1 MLNGIFQMVLINVP
15 FRLHI
20 TLIAMHK
27 CSYRKNGGIG
37 LSVNTNCQ
45 LIAEEAEQNT
55 ISTNGYCNDDD
66 KLKSICDVIES
77 ITIKRSLDIRAKFV
91 ISGDL
96 YFHSGLGVG
105 TAITLACI
113 EAVFLLNKQKYN
125 ELDIKKLSGRGGT
138 SGIGI
143 NSYFS
148 GGFLLDLGHET
159 DELAHT
165 PSRYIQ
171 NAVPP
176 LNIKT
181 VPFLFDDLYML
192 LPSDLPTTSGED
204 ERNFF
209 DENTP
214 IKAEQAHETCYLSIF
229 GVLASICENN
239 LDKFSQSIK
248 DIQKTGWKSIE
259 IERAG
264 SCVKN
269 IMSRLSELDCHSIGM
284 SSLGNGVYF
293 LLNQSVG
300 VSKVQLLSDE
310 LNCKLLKLV
319 PCNNGRS
326 IEIV

>member
-1 MLNGIFQMVLINVP
+1 MILINVP

-20 TLIAMHK
+20 TLIAMHQ

-37 LSVNTNCQ
+37 LSVSTNCQ
-45 LIAEEAEQNT
+45 LSAVGAAKNT
-55 ISTNGYCNDDD
+55 VSANGYCNDYD
-66 KLKSICDVIES
+66 KLNSICDVIENLM
-77 ITIKRSLDIRAKFV
+77 IKKSLDTKAKIV
-91 ISGDL
+91 INGDL

-113 EAVFLLNKQKYN
+113 EAVFLLNMQKYN
-125 ELDIKKLSGRGGT
+125 ELEIQELSGRGGT

-159 DELAHT
+159 NKSAHT

-171 NAVPP
+171 NTVPP

-192 LPSDLPTTSGED
+192 IPLDLPTTSGED
-204 ERNFF
+204 ERRFF
-209 DENTP
+209 EENTP
-214 IKAEQAHETCYLSIF
+214 IRAEKAYEASYLSIF
-229 GVLASICENN
+229 GVLASVYESNRC
-239 LDKFSQSIK
+239 KFSESIK
-248 DIQKTGWKSIE
+248 DIQNTYWKSIE

-264 SCVKN
+264 SIVKSL
-269 IMSRLSELDCHSIGM
+269 MSKLSELYCHSIGM

-293 LLNQSVG
+293 LLNQSDDI
-300 VSKVQLLSDE
+300 SKVKLLSE
-310 LNCKLLKLV
+310 EFNCKLLKLV
-319 PCNNGRS
+319 PCNDGRS
-326 IEIV
+326 IEVV